1 MKDEAGRR
9 GGIAASDAYAALQTK
24 LEELDAYTH
33 NVLHQFPRLE
43 RHLLCA
49 DMRGA
54 AEGACI
60 QGVHKTLL
68 CRSDDRSCF
77 G

>member
-43 RHLLCA
+43 RHLLC
-49 DMRGA
+49 
-54 AEGACI
+54 
-60 QGVHKTLL
+60 
-68 CRSDDRSCF
+68 RSDDRSCF